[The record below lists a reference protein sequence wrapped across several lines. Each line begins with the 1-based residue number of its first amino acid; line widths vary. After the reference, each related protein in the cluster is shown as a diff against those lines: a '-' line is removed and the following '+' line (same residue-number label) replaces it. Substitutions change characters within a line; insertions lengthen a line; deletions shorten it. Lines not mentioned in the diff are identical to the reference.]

1 LALAKKATKEFN
13 ILDKDLFLMEE
24 SAKKLV
30 EAGNQAG
37 DKGMKDFV
45 TLIRLTHESNREM
58 MTTAV
63 IIDKTTHHK
72 LLSLYGTEE
81 DIRKLLNKMRMEQN
95 FSPDELA
102 NNLQR
107 ALDLFLY
114 YIDLRIRFD
123 PAGGQGFTN
132 AMSYI
137 QKHRAIMT
145 AINEIMNSKNF
156 ERQFAVSHAE
166 QELLHQM
173 KSKLDNLLRVQ
184 FDNLIRS
191 VFSLGKLFVEFNRRL
206 TEIYGMTDQLD
217 MVKGINLDIK
227 RGFFSNLLGK
237 KEEVKPLSLGLT
249 EKDRAKI
256 KALQGLVTNLHSTT
270 VPAIRGRQKDVVRE
284 LQNLKGLEVDVLLSL
299 RRMKIETKEQ
309 GRAML
314 KAA

>member
-1 LALAKKATKEFN
+1 MALAKKAIKEFN
-13 ILDKDLFLMEE
+13 ILDNDLFLMEE

-45 TLIRLTHESNREM
+45 NLIRLTHESKRELM
-58 MTTAV
+58 ATASR
-63 IIDKTTHHK
+63 IDKSTHHK

-81 DIRKLLNKMRMEQN
+81 DIRKLLNKMRMEQD
-95 FSPDELA
+95 FSPEELA

-114 YIDLRIRFD
+114 YINLRIRFD
-123 PAGGQGFTN
+123 PAGSQGFTN

-137 QKHRAIMT
+137 QKHRAIMI
-145 AINEIMNSKNF
+145 AINEIINSKNF
-156 ERQFAVSHAE
+156 ERRFAASHAE
-166 QELLHQM
+166 QELFRQIRI
-173 KSKLDNLLRVQ
+173 KLDNLLRVQ
-184 FDNLIRS
+184 IDNLIRS

-206 TEIYGMTDQLD
+206 TEIYDMTDQLD

-249 EKDRAKI
+249 ERDRAKI

-270 VPAIRGRQKDVVRE
+270 VPAIRGRQKDVLRE

-299 RRMKIETKEQ
+299 RRMKIETKEH